1 MPISSPNGIPGD
13 LEDVKTNDE
22 QQLSTPN
29 GVCHDTDVH
38 MEDVDAQPCTPAQQS
53 DNALSV
59 SFPPRSGSQAE
70 DEGHQPPP
78 AKRPRVHS
86 DADKASLTQN
96 VSVFPSLV
104 CRCRR
109 ANVLLLP
116 FLKSATPPPASAA
129 PSPMPPL
136 SATIVTASVPP
147 PSAPPPSAIASGPST
162 FSGAQLRF
170 AQSTIRSL
178 KRLKDAAPFIRP
190 VDPVALNVPDYFNVI
205 NTPMDFSTIERKLAS
220 SNPQKPDPNTEN
232 PRYNNSDEFIADFY
246 LIIEN
251 SEKFNGVDHPVTAMG
266 KRIKT
271 IFDKQMK
278 QMPAPALPPEVGG
291 RSLVLMITDSAIVG
305 ETSSPSEKGFFTC
318 SSSTLCF
325 PEAAEGASCTTAL
338 SNGSRYSSE

>member
-1 MPISSPNGIPGD
+1 
-13 LEDVKTNDE
+13 
-22 QQLSTPN
+22 
-29 GVCHDTDVH
+29 
-38 MEDVDAQPCTPAQQS
+38 
-53 DNALSV
+53 
-59 SFPPRSGSQAE
+59 
-70 DEGHQPPP
+70 
-78 AKRPRVHS
+78 
-86 DADKASLTQN
+86 
-96 VSVFPSLV
+96 
-104 CRCRR
+104 
-109 ANVLLLP
+109 
-116 FLKSATPPPASAA
+116 
-129 PSPMPPL
+129 MPPL